1 MAQSLKQKT
10 ELSQKLLGEISNWQ
24 IVDLPKRF
32 FHGCHSTDINI
43 NINQNEIAG
52 NKWFSTNEWYAG
64 TYAWHFSRQENPD
77 ENSRYCLELTARDN
91 YKVILRPTHIA
102 SFPEFLRDCFPDV
115 TGYDL
120 SRHFQNTL
128 KLHLKELFGDGTSI
142 IGYMWQDE
150 GDGQDEILIPE
161 CENYLDVKR
170 SILLPDCKDRYN
182 AKTLQKSSELES

>member
-1 MAQSLKQKT
+1 MVKNRVFKWLRLRLGGKSQKLRTNTEIIEKEMAQSLKQKT

-115 TGYDL
+115 TV
-120 SRHFQNTL
+120 T
-128 KLHLKELFGDGTSI
+128 I
-142 IGYMWQDE
+142 
-150 GDGQDEILIPE
+150 
-161 CENYLDVKR
+161 
-170 SILLPDCKDRYN
+170 
-182 AKTLQKSSELES
+182 